1 MRERRKSLIALNIL
15 MLFAAVLVALSVG
28 PTKIDGFFE
37 QLMQPGS
44 DEILWQIRF
53 PRVIAAVIVGA
64 AFGVAGLMA
73 QGASNNALAEPSIL
87 GTASG
92 AALGAV
98 IAILF
103 GLAQVGSIAATISGV
118 IGALFATSLTLKLA
132 SLRGNLSSF
141 ALIIVGIAV
150 SATLSAIVGLT
161 SAMITQADAR
171 SISFW
176 SFGSLALITYENL
189 AGIIATTVLGFAIAW
204 KVAPSLDRLSFGD
217 DTAFHLG
224 VNVVKARWLALV
236 ALSLL
241 AGGAV
246 STVGIIGFIGLAAPH
261 IARFMYG
268 PSHRFLVIQSALIG
282 CLILVVAD
290 TLARSIAQPNELS
303 IGLITSLLGAPILI
317 ALVSIKNNV
326 WRVQ

>member
-1 MRERRKSLIALNIL
+1 VRELKKSLIALNIL
-15 MLFAAVLVALSVG
+15 LVFVAVFIALSVG
-28 PTKIDGFFE
+28 PTNIDGFFQ

-44 DEILWQIRF
+44 NEILWQIRF

-87 GTASG
+87 GSSSG

-118 IGALFATSLTLKLA
+118 IGALLATALTLKLA

-176 SFGSLALITYENL
+176 NFGSLALITYENL
-189 AGIIATTVLGFAIAW
+189 VGVAATTLIGLGIAW
-204 KVAPSLDRLSFGD
+204 KVAPSLDRLSLGD

-224 VNVVKARWLALV
+224 INVVKARWLALV

-261 IARFMYG
+261 LARFIYG
-268 PSHRFLVIQSALIG
+268 PSHRLLVIQSALIG
-282 CLILVVAD
+282 SLIIVIAD
-290 TLARSIAQPNELS
+290 TLARSIAAPNELS

-317 ALVSIKNNV
+317 ALVSLKSNV